1 MTITPRDAELI
12 LALADNGLVMH
23 KVAKLCYRHPN
34 TVKYHVENIREKTG
48 LDPRDFWDMQKL
60 VPMAQRTLAFQTVKE
75 NMEKVI
81 ATAKER

>member
-1 MTITPRDAELI
+1 MTERDAELI

-23 KVAKLCYRHPN
+23 KVAKKTYRHPN
-34 TVKYHVENIREKTG
+34 TVRYHIDNIKEKTG

-60 VPMAQRTLAFQTVKE
+60 VPMAQRTLTFKTVTE

>member
-23 KVAKLCYRHPN
+23 KVAKKTYRHPN
-34 TVKYHVENIREKTG
+34 TVRYHVQAIKDKTG
-48 LDPRDFWDMQKL
+48 LNPTDFWDMQKL

>member
-1 MTITPRDAELI
+1 MTEHDAELI

-23 KVAKLCYRHPN
+23 KVAKLCYLHHN
-34 TVKYHVENIREKTG
+34 TVRYHVDNIREKTG

-60 VPMAQRTLAFQTVKE
+60 VPMAQRTLAFQTVTE